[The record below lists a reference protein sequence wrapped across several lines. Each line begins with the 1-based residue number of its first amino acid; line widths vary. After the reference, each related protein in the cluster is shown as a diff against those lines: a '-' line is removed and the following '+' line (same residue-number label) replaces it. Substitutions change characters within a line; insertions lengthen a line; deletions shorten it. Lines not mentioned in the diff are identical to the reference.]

1 MNSAVTRRYRVEI
14 TAAAERD
21 IQRIHDYIARDKPRA
36 AGNWVRQIKRQ
47 IRSLGLMPLRC
58 EIIPEAED
66 VGIEYRHIIFGQYRT
81 IFRIVAKRVIILRV
95 IHGARLLDLSFL
107 NLPF

>member
-1 MNSAVTRRYRVEI
+1 MSSAVTRRYRVEI

-21 IQRIHDYIARDKPRA
+21 IQLNHDYIAGDKPRA
-36 AGNWVRQIKRQ
+36 AANWVGQIKRQ
-47 IRSLGLMPLRC
+47 IRSLASMPMRC

-81 IFRIVAKRVIILRV
+81 IFRIMEKRVIILRV
-95 IHGARLLDLSFL
+95 IHGARLFDLSFL
-107 NLPF
+107 NVPF